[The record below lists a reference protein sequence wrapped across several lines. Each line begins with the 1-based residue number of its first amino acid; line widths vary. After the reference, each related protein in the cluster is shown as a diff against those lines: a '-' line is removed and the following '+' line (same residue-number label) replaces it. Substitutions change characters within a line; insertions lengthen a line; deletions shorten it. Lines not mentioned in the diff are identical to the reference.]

1 MLSGAVRIRDAVRA
15 DLAVLRLV
23 FRRSSLSNDDDR
35 ANLLEHP
42 ETLELSDLGVR
53 EGRTRVA
60 ICNERV
66 VGFAT
71 TLGGGTAAEVEDLF
85 VDPDFMRRGI
95 GRALVLDMVAIART
109 RGIHRLDVVANPHAL
124 AFYSSAGFVD
134 DGVIE
139 TRFGPAPRMRLDITG

>member
-1 MLSGAVRIRDAVRA
+1 MPSGTARIRDAVLA
-15 DLAVLRLV
+15 DLEVLRLV
-23 FRRSSLSNDDDR
+23 FRRSSLSNEGDR

-60 ICNERV
+60 ICDERI

-71 TLGGGTAAEVEDLF
+71 TLGGGTAFEVEDLF

-95 GRALVLDMVAIART
+95 GGALVLDMIAIART
-109 RGIHRLDVVANPHAL
+109 RGIRRLDVVANPHAV
-124 AFYSSAGFVD
+124 AFYSSAGFVE
-134 DGVIE
+134 DGIFE
-139 TRFGPAPRMRLDITG
+139 TRFGHAPRMRLDITG